1 MNLQGYGAAPP
12 CENATV
18 PANAPAPAELSSLA
32 SSLDE
37 LSRRLKTMAE
47 AAAPADGE
55 DEEGIASDL
64 WEIERVLKSAQRRLE
79 HLIR

>member
-1 MNLQGYGAAPP
+1 MPS
-12 CENATV
+12 T
-18 PANAPAPAELSSLA
+18 APAPAELSSLA
-32 SSLDE
+32 SSLDD
-37 LSRRLKTMAE
+37 LGRRLRAMAE

-55 DEEGIASDL
+55 DEDGVASDL

>member
-1 MNLQGYGAAPP
+1 
-12 CENATV
+12 
-18 PANAPAPAELSSLA
+18 
-32 SSLDE
+32 
-37 LSRRLKTMAE
+37 MAE

-55 DEEGIASDL
+55 EEDGIASDL

>member
-1 MNLQGYGAAPP
+1 MPS
-12 CENATV
+12 TV
-18 PANAPAPAELSSLA
+18 PAPAELSSLA

-37 LSRRLKTMAE
+37 LRRRLRAMAE

-55 DEEGIASDL
+55 EEGVASDL

-79 HLIR
+79 NLVR